1 MKLPRSS
8 HTASHLH
15 FWHHHTPS
23 EINLFL
29 TRKRTGRIPV
39 LSNKILYFS
48 KTVSKMILAATYNIT
63 HRLQKT
69 ATLTLITPN
78 LFKARR
84 TRSNTRSRIRNP
96 NRKWSTNRLS
106 PSYPTVLF
114 FLKRSKD
121 KLLTMNPVSTAAP
134 ATISFSLQCPAGT
147 KQSTQKPATASTK
160 QKTKQLTQTRSF
172 LMS

>member
-63 HRLQKT
+63 HRLPKT

-84 TRSNTRSRIRNP
+84 TRSNTRSKIRNP
-96 NRKWSTNRLS
+96 NRKWSTNRLR

-114 FLKRSKD
+114 LEKIKGHIADDESGKYGSSGNDQLF
-121 KLLTMNPVSTAAP
+121 PAVS
-134 ATISFSLQCPAGT
+134 SRY
-147 KQSTQKPATASTK
+147 
-160 QKTKQLTQTRSF
+160 KTKYPEAGNSQYKAENKAADTNQIF
-172 LMS
+172 F